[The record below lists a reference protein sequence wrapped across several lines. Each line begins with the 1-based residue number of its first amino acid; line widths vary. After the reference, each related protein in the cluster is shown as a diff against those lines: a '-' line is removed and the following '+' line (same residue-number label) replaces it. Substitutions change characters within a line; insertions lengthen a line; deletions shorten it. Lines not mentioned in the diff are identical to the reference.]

1 MHQPSLT
8 DVLSG
13 SFVAAVLAGT
23 ALRSWLARRQAVA
36 VSGHRGHVPPAF
48 AEQISLPDHQKA
60 ADYTLATLSLGR
72 KSLLFDAIVT
82 LALTVGGLLGIIDAL
97 WRHTGWSAPWGGAM
111 VVLSVVV
118 LTGALDLPFSI
129 WRTFKVEAR
138 FGFNRTTPGLFAAD
152 LAKSCL
158 LALLIGGPV
167 VIAAMTLMERAGPLW
182 WLWAWAGWLGLTL
195 LMTWAWPAFIAPLF
209 NKFSPLEDAQLKDR
223 IESLLQRC
231 GFEARGVFVV
241 DGSRRSSHGNAYFT
255 GLGRHKRIV
264 FFDTLLSHLTHD
276 EVEAVLAHEL
286 GHFKLKHVRKRL
298 LVSVAASFGA
308 LALLGWLAAQPAF
321 YSAFGVQLP
330 SSHAALLLFMFVAPA
345 FAFFATPLGSLWSR
359 RHEFEADA
367 FAARHASSADLANA
381 LVKLYRD
388 NATTLTP
395 DPWYS
400 KFYYSHPP
408 ATERIARLRR
418 NEVEID
424 RLADPLDRPVRA

>member
-1 MHQPSLT
+1 MTNVS
-8 DVLSG
+8 SG

-23 ALRSWLARRQAVA
+23 ALRLWLIRRQAAA
-36 VSGHRGHVPPAF
+36 VSGHRDHVPPAF
-48 AEQISLPDHQKA
+48 AAQISLPDHQKA

-72 KSLLFDAIVT
+72 KSLLFDAMVT
-82 LALTVGGLLGIIDAL
+82 LALTIGGLLGIIDAL
-97 WRHTGWSAPWGGAM
+97 WRHLGWSAPWGGAM
-111 VVLSVVV
+111 VVLSVAV
-118 LTGALDLPFSI
+118 LTGVLDLPFSI
-129 WRTFKVEAR
+129 WRTFKIEAR

-182 WLWAWAGWLGLTL
+182 WLWAWGGWLGLTL

-298 LVSVAASFGA
+298 LASVATSLGA

-330 SSHAALLLFMFVAPA
+330 SSHAALLLFMFVTPA

-367 FAARHASSADLANA
+367 FAAQHASSADLANA